1 MSLLKRTTLTTATV
15 AVAAL
20 TLAACGLDGGGAD
33 PATGDDDAA
42 EGQQEVTGEVEGEI
56 TFQTMQL
63 SPTFDDFIN
72 GLIADFE
79 DQYPDVSVEWVDVPT
94 EGTAQ
99 KIAADASSGNLAD
112 VLDLDVATLAPLAR
126 DGQVLDM
133 AQVASDARDIY
144 VESAWQS
151 FEFGDTEASA
161 LPWYLNTPV
170 LLANSTIVEEAG
182 LDPEDPPATYSELIE
197 YSRQIG
203 EATDSAGFQ
212 PTVRTFL
219 NMMLSYGVPMI
230 NDDATAAVVDTPEA
244 LQLVE
249 ELAVLYETGGIPA
262 DSMTAQPRSE
272 IETFQEGGAA
282 YFDTGPSRVAIIEE
296 NAPDTFEALAV
307 SEGLESEAEGAW
319 VVAHGLAVPTTSE
332 HQAAALEFARFVTNP
347 ENQLALAEES
357 TVFPSAVEALEE
369 PFFTDSGDGP
379 EDEARATAA
388 NALINDR
395 TAPAR
400 HTAIDTE
407 YEEELWSQV
416 QLAIM
421 GDEDPAEALARAEE
435 ALTQMLE
442 RRSE

>member
-1 MSLLKRTTLTTATV
+1 MSQLKRTTLTASAV

-20 TLAACGLDGGGAD
+20 TLTACGLNGGGTD
-33 PATGDDDAA
+33 QTTGDDGAA
-42 EGQQEVTGEVEGEI
+42 GHQEVTGEVEGEI

-99 KIAADASSGNLAD
+99 KVAADASSGNLAD

-133 AQVASDARDIY
+133 AQVAADSQDTY
-144 VESAWQS
+144 VESAWRS

-170 LLANSTIVEEAG
+170 LLANSTIIEEAG
-182 LDPEDPPATYSELIE
+182 LDPDDPPTTYAELIE
-197 YSRQIG
+197 YSGQIG
-203 EATDSAGFQ
+203 ETTEAAGFQ

-230 NDDATAAVVDTPEA
+230 NDDATEAVVDTPEA

-249 ELAVLYETGGIPA
+249 ELAVLYENGGIPA

-296 NAPDTFEALAV
+296 NAPDTFEALVV
-307 SEGLESEAEGAW
+307 SEGLESQADGAW

-332 HQAAALEFARFVTNP
+332 HQAAALEFARFVTNAQ
-347 ENQLALAEES
+347 NQLALAEES

-379 EDEARATAA
+379 QDEARATAA

-421 GDEDPAEALARAEE
+421 GDEDPAEALTRAEE